1 MPELIEVKH
10 HENIAEV
17 ALNRPETYNAFN
29 LEMVSQLANHLM
41 ALAKDEGVKGI
52 VISGKGKAFCAG
64 GDLKFAVESPDGAG
78 PAFHRLAA
86 QFHLAIVE
94 IRRMRKPVVAAIH
107 GAAAGGGF
115 SLALACDLRVME
127 TSARL
132 IQAYTSN
139 GLCIDGGGTFTL
151 PRIVGFARALEIAA
165 FDNPISAEQ
174 ALEWGMVTKV
184 AEDGKALEEAL
195 SMLQQLAQR
204 SVHSFGWTKKLLT
217 DSFTTSFES
226 QIEMERVGLCECA
239 EHPDGQEGLNAFV
252 EKRKPKYGK
261 SGFAR

>member
-1 MPELIEVKH
+1 MPDLIEVKH

-17 ALNRPETYNAFN
+17 SLNRPETYNAFN
-29 LEMVSQLANHLM
+29 VEMVSQLVNHLM
-41 ALAKDEGVKGI
+41 TLAKDEGIRGI
-52 VISGKGKAFCAG
+52 VIAGKGKAFCAG
-64 GDLKFAVESPDGAG
+64 GDLKFVVESPDSAG

-94 IRRMRKPVVAAIH
+94 IRRMQKPVVAAIH

-115 SLALACDLRVME
+115 SLSLACDLRVME
-127 TSARL
+127 ASARL

-151 PRIVGFARALEIAA
+151 PRIVGLARALEITA

-184 AEDGKALEEAL
+184 VEDGKALEEAL
-195 SMLQQLAQR
+195 SSCGRRKSLRR
-204 SVHSFGWTKKLLT
+204 SVIHVTALGAKIGAFLWL
-217 DSFTTSFES
+217 DQE
-226 QIEMERVGLCECA
+226 VV
-239 EHPDGQEGLNAFV
+239 DGFL
-252 EKRKPKYGK
+252 YDLI
-261 SGFAR
+261 